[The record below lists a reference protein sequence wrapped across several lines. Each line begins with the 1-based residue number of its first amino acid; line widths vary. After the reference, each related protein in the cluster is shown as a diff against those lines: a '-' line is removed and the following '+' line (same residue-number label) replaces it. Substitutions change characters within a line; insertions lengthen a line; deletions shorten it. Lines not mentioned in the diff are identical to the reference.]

1 MIRLDNDEMNM
12 TPEVS
17 AFLGYTPARRRRE
30 AMALALSA
38 PRRPGPDGPDVIAV
52 LGWIIGGT
60 FAAFVAAVVGVV
72 LLSAVC
78 FVVSI
83 AEGPTAGTMTI
94 ATTSANTQIS
104 QTAPSTPRAQR
115 RPIVS
120 QPASAASV
128 AYLPAEYDFG
138 CLQPDPHLRFIWLHD
153 RMPRGFAAEDLTTP
167 LPLGTCVLFERQNA
181 NGWRRVVSFDG
192 KYRGYAQLFP
202 TSSERRPMHPLFTR
216 LIPLLRQIP

>member
-1 MIRLDNDEMNM
+1 
-12 TPEVS
+12 
-17 AFLGYTPARRRRE
+17 
-30 AMALALSA
+30 
-38 PRRPGPDGPDVIAV
+38 
-52 LGWIIGGT
+52 
-60 FAAFVAAVVGVV
+60 
-72 LLSAVC
+72 
-78 FVVSI
+78 
-83 AEGPTAGTMTI
+83 MTI
-94 ATTSANTQIS
+94 ATTSAHTQIS

-138 CLQPDPHLRFIWLHD
+138 CLQPDPHLLFTWLHD
-153 RMPRGFAAEDLTTP
+153 RMHRRFSAEDLTTP

-202 TSSERRPMHPLFTR
+202 TSSERRPMHPLFAR